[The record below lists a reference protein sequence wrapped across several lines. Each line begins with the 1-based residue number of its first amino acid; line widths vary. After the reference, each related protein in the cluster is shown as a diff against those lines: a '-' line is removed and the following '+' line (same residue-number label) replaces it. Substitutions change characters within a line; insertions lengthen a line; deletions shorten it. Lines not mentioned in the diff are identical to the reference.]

1 MTSNTTYL
9 PATDGLPG
17 EDTAPQSG
25 VDEASATASPRVLG
39 FSTRQVHAADT
50 PDLTHGARINPVY
63 LSAGFLFEDFDEAE
77 QRFSGEGGGYV
88 YSRINNPTN
97 IAVEKLLAD
106 LEGGA
111 GATLVASGQ
120 AASTVAVLGIVKAGD
135 HVLSAPS
142 IYEGTRAL
150 FRHNFARLGIEVEFV
165 EHPNDPQDWL
175 RRVRPNTRLFFGE
188 VIPNPKNDLIDLAAI
203 ADAAHEAR
211 VPFVVDSTLATP
223 YLIRPIEHG
232 VDVVIHS
239 TSKFLAGHGN
249 AIGGVVI
256 DAGRFDWAAEA
267 ERYPHLAAPAAGQ
280 EGPSLIEKFG
290 KLAGFAYTRGA
301 IASRFGPSLSPFNA
315 FLLQQ
320 GIETLSLRIER
331 HVASALAI
339 ARWLELQP
347 EVSSVDYSGLPSH
360 PQHELALRYFPR
372 GQGSVFAFTL
382 RGGREAARTVID
394 AVEIFSRMTHVGD
407 VRSLIL
413 HPPTTTHSK
422 LSAAERERA
431 GIFDGLVRLSVGI
444 EDADDLIADLDRA
457 FRILR
462 GEDLPS
468 LLAGTA
474 AAYTPAEGL

>member
-1 MTSNTTYL
+1 MTTQVTEPDLQAVELAAGPS
-9 PATDGLPG
+9 A
-17 EDTAPQSG
+17 EATAPR
-25 VDEASATASPRVLG
+25 ALG

-63 LSAGFLFEDFDEAE
+63 LSAGFVFDDFDEAQ

-97 IAVEKLLAD
+97 AAVEKLLAD

-111 GATLVASGQ
+111 GATLVSSGQ
-120 AASTVAVLGIVKAGD
+120 AATTVGILGIVHAGD

-165 EHPNDPQDWL
+165 EHPNDPEDWT

-211 VPFVVDSTLATP
+211 VPFAVDATLATP

-267 ERYPHLAAPAAGQ
+267 TRYPHLAASASGLD
-280 EGPSLIEKFG
+280 GPSFLDKFG
-290 KLAGFAYTRGA
+290 KLASFAYTRGA
-301 IASRFGPSLSPFNA
+301 IASRFGTSLSPFNA

-320 GIETLSLRIER
+320 GIETLSLRLER
-331 HVASALAI
+331 HVTNALAI
-339 ARWLELQP
+339 ATWLEQQP
-347 EVSSVDYSGLPSH
+347 EVDSVDYSGLPSH
-360 PQHELALRYFPR
+360 PQHDLALRYLPR

-382 RGGREAARTVID
+382 HGGIPAARTVID
-394 AVEIFSRMTHVGD
+394 AVQIFTRMTHVGD

-422 LSAAERERA
+422 LMPAERERA
-431 GIFDGLVRLSVGI
+431 GIADGLIRLSVGI
-444 EDADDLIADLDRA
+444 EDAADLIADLERA

-462 GEDLPS
+462 GEDVPS
-468 LLAGTA
+468 LLAGATGE
-474 AAYTPAEGL
+474 YTPAEGL